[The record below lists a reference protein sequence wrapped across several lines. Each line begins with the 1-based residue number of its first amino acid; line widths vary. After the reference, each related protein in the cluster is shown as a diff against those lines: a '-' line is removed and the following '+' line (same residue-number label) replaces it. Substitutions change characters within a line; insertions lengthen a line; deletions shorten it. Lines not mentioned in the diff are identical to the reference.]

1 MRQTR
6 KAVNRCFSG
15 GMGKNRPET
24 SFRSLLR
31 LRPLASGDTPSTG
44 GGTGTPIMPRTIE
57 FQLIWRY
64 GSSEQVEGRDRPTA
78 PAFAVSGALALA
90 SIMLSE
96 AVLALG
102 ACSSMG

>member
-1 MRQTR
+1 MKKSTSTC
-6 KAVNRCFSG
+6 AVNAQG
-15 GMGKNRPET
+15 GESLLFWGVGKNRPET

-64 GSSEQVEGRDRPTA
+64 
-78 PAFAVSGALALA
+78 
-90 SIMLSE
+90 
-96 AVLALG
+96 
-102 ACSSMG
+102 